1 MQDMVTF
8 IGEVVGESVQDTLV
22 LMPFLYVTYLAME
35 WLEHSA
41 QGFSERVILKAG
53 KAGPILGALLGALPQ
68 CGFSAMGATLYSGR
82 VVTLGTLIAV
92 FLSTSDEM
100 LPVFIANGAPVIQIV
115 TILAFKV
122 SIGMVAGLL
131 VDLAVRIFHIPTHSV
146 LRIHELCEQ
155 DHCGCDQLAQEP
167 AQPTDGPAA
176 HQRLCES
183 CAAQE
188 GRDHE
193 VEALAKDVYL
203 DDGDLAEAE
212 DQCAHDPEC
221 TGHFSAA
228 DKGGHSHQDRVCD
241 HGAAGHDRCCAHG
254 HSHGHGSIWKSALV
268 HTVQVTLF
276 IFVITLV
283 LEFVIDGVG
292 EDVFATFLLAHPD
305 QAVLYSA
312 LVGLIPNCA
321 ASVLIS
327 ELYLQG
333 ALGSGAMISG
343 LLVGAGVGLLV
354 LFRANRP
361 MRSNLGIVALLF
373 FVAVL
378 CGFIVNLSG
387 FVF

>member
-131 VDLAVRIFHIPTHSV
+131 VDLAVRIFHIPTHSA

-188 GRDHE
+188 GRD
-193 VEALAKDVYL
+193 L
-203 DDGDLAEAE
+203 
-212 DQCAHDPEC
+212 
-221 TGHFSAA
+221 S
-228 DKGGHSHQDRVCD
+228 
-241 HGAAGHDRCCAHG
+241 
-254 HSHGHGSIWKSALV
+254 
-268 HTVQVTLF
+268 
-276 IFVITLV
+276 
-283 LEFVIDGVG
+283 
-292 EDVFATFLLAHPD
+292 
-305 QAVLYSA
+305 
-312 LVGLIPNCA
+312 LIH
-321 ASVLIS
+321 I
-327 ELYLQG
+327 
-333 ALGSGAMISG
+333 
-343 LLVGAGVGLLV
+343 
-354 LFRANRP
+354 
-361 MRSNLGIVALLF
+361 
-373 FVAVL
+373 
-378 CGFIVNLSG
+378 
-387 FVF
+387 

>member
-183 CAAQE
+183 CAAHE
-188 GRDHE
+188 GKDHE
-193 VEALAKDVYL
+193 VEALAKNVYL

-221 TGHFSAA
+221 TGHFSAV

>member
-1 MQDMVTF
+1 M
-8 IGEVVGESVQDTLV
+8 
-22 LMPFLYVTYLAME
+22 
-35 WLEHSA
+35 
-41 QGFSERVILKAG
+41 
-53 KAGPILGALLGALPQ
+53 
-68 CGFSAMGATLYSGR
+68 
-82 VVTLGTLIAV
+82 
-92 FLSTSDEM
+92 
-100 LPVFIANGAPVIQIV
+100 
-115 TILAFKV
+115 
-122 SIGMVAGLL
+122 
-131 VDLAVRIFHIPTHSV
+131 
-146 LRIHELCEQ
+146 
-155 DHCGCDQLAQEP
+155 
-167 AQPTDGPAA
+167 
-176 HQRLCES
+176 
-183 CAAQE
+183 
-188 GRDHE
+188 
-193 VEALAKDVYL
+193 
-203 DDGDLAEAE
+203 
-212 DQCAHDPEC
+212 
-221 TGHFSAA
+221 
-228 DKGGHSHQDRVCD
+228 
-241 HGAAGHDRCCAHG
+241 
-254 HSHGHGSIWKSALV
+254 
-268 HTVQVTLF
+268 QVTLF

>member
-8 IGEVVGESVQDTLV
+8 IGEVVGESVEDTLV
-22 LMPFLYVTYLAME
+22 LIPFLYVTYLAME

-41 QGFSERVILKAG
+41 QGLSERLILKAG
-53 KAGPILGALLGALPQ
+53 KAGPVLGALLGALPQ

-92 FLSTSDEM
+92 LLSTSDEM
-100 LPVFIANGAPVIQIV
+100 LPVFVANGAPAVQILA
-115 TILAFKV
+115 ILAFKV
-122 SIGMVAGLL
+122 VIGMVAGLL
-131 VDLAVRIFHIPTHSV
+131 VDLAVRIFHIPTHSA

-155 DHCGCDQLAQEP
+155 DHCGCD
-167 AQPTDGPAA
+167 GPASASAHPGAASSA
-176 HQRLCES
+176 HQQLC
-183 CAAQE
+183 
-188 GRDHE
+188 DHCSSPE
-193 VEALAKDVYL
+193 AKDHQVEALAQDVYL
-203 DDGDLAEAE
+203 DDGDLKEAKGQCACDPECAKHGVTAEKERHCHQAHSGDSGSFGHE
-212 DQCAHDPEC
+212 CGCAHD
-221 TGHFSAA
+221 
-228 DKGGHSHQDRVCD
+228 
-241 HGAAGHDRCCAHG
+241 

-283 LEFVIDGVG
+283 LECVIDGVG

-305 QAVLYSA
+305 QAVLYAA

-361 MRSNLGIVALLF
+361 MRSNFGIVALLF

-387 FVF
+387 FAF

>member
-1 MQDMVTF
+1 MQDMVAF
-8 IGEVVGESVQDTLV
+8 IGEVAGESVHDTLV
-22 LMPFLYVTYLAME
+22 LIPFLYVTYLAME

-41 QGFSERVILKAG
+41 QGFSERIILKAG
-53 KAGPILGALLGALPQ
+53 KAGPVLGALLGALPQ

-92 FLSTSDEM
+92 LLSTSDEM
-100 LPVFIANGAPVIQIV
+100 LPVFVANGAPPIQILS
-115 TILAFKV
+115 ILAFKV
-122 SIGMVAGLL
+122 IIGMVAGLL
-131 VDLAVRIFHIPTHSV
+131 VDLAVRIFHIPTRSS

-155 DHCGCDQLAQEP
+155 DHCGCDQLDEVSG
-167 AQPTDGPAA
+167 QPSQASCA
-176 HQRLCES
+176 HQQLCES

-188 GRDHE
+188 EKDRQ
-193 VEALAKDVYL
+193 VEALAQDVYL
-203 DDGDLAEAE
+203 DDGDLPKAQ
-212 DQCAHDPEC
+212 DQCARDPEC
-221 TGHFSAA
+221 QGHFSAA
-228 DKGGHSHQDRVCD
+228 EKNDHLDHHHGCD
-241 HGAAGHDRCCAHG
+241 HGAAGHGQCCAHG
-254 HSHGHGSIWKSALV
+254 HGHGSIWKSALV

-283 LEFVIDGVG
+283 LECVIDGVG

-305 QAVLYSA
+305 QAVLYAA

-361 MRSNLGIVALLF
+361 MRSNFAIVALLF

-387 FVF
+387 FAF

>member
-1 MQDMVTF
+1 
-8 IGEVVGESVQDTLV
+8 
-22 LMPFLYVTYLAME
+22 
-35 WLEHSA
+35 
-41 QGFSERVILKAG
+41 
-53 KAGPILGALLGALPQ
+53 
-68 CGFSAMGATLYSGR
+68 MGRNSR
-82 VVTLGTLIAV
+82 
-92 FLSTSDEM
+92 
-100 LPVFIANGAPVIQIV
+100 
-115 TILAFKV
+115 
-122 SIGMVAGLL
+122 
-131 VDLAVRIFHIPTHSV
+131 
-146 LRIHELCEQ
+146 
-155 DHCGCDQLAQEP
+155 
-167 AQPTDGPAA
+167 
-176 HQRLCES
+176 
-183 CAAQE
+183 
-188 GRDHE
+188 
-193 VEALAKDVYL
+193 KD
-203 DDGDLAEAE
+203 
-212 DQCAHDPEC
+212 
-221 TGHFSAA
+221 
-228 DKGGHSHQDRVCD
+228 R
-241 HGAAGHDRCCAHG
+241 
-254 HSHGHGSIWKSALV
+254 KSALV

-283 LEFVIDGVG
+283 LEFVIDGVS

>member
-131 VDLAVRIFHIPTHSV
+131 VDLAVRIFHIPTHSA

-212 DQCAHDPEC
+212 GQCAHDPEC
-221 TGHFSAA
+221 EGSFSAA
-228 DKGGHSHQDRVCD
+228 EKGGHGHQDY
-241 HGAAGHDRCCAHG
+241 CCAHG
-254 HSHGHGSIWKSALV
+254 HSSIWKSALV

-327 ELYLQG
+327 EIYLQG

-361 MRSNLGIVALLF
+361 MRSNLGIVVLLF

>member
-1 MQDMVTF
+1 MQDMVAF
-8 IGEVVGESVQDTLV
+8 IGEVVGESVHDTLV
-22 LMPFLYVTYLAME
+22 LIPFLYITYLAME

-41 QGFSERVILKAG
+41 QGFSERIILKAG

-100 LPVFIANGAPVIQIV
+100 LPVFIANGAPVAQIV
-115 TILAFKV
+115 AILAFKV
-122 SIGMVAGLL
+122 IVGMVAGLL
-131 VDLAVRIFHIPTHSV
+131 VDLAVRIFHIPTHSA

-155 DHCGCDQLAQEP
+155 DHCGCDQLDQES
-167 AQPTDGPAA
+167 AQPTGRSAA
-176 HQRLCES
+176 CRQLCES
-183 CAAQE
+183 RAAQE

-212 DQCAHDPEC
+212 DQYAHDPEC

-228 DKGGHSHQDRVCD
+228 EKGGHSHQGHVCD
-241 HGAAGHDRCCAHG
+241 HGAAGHGRCCAHS

>member
-8 IGEVVGESVQDTLV
+8 IGEVVGESVHDTLV
-22 LMPFLYVTYLAME
+22 LIPFLYVTYLAME

-41 QGFSERVILKAG
+41 QGFSERIILKAG

-100 LPVFIANGAPVIQIV
+100 LPVFIANGAPVAQIV
-115 TILAFKV
+115 AILAFKV
-122 SIGMVAGLL
+122 IVGMVAGLL
-131 VDLAVRIFHIPTHSV
+131 VDLAVRIFHIPTHSA

-155 DHCGCDQLAQEP
+155 DHCGCDQLDQES
-167 AQPTDGPAA
+167 AQPTGRSAA
-176 HQRLCES
+176 CRQLCES
-183 CAAQE
+183 RAAQE

-203 DDGDLAEAE
+203 DDGNLAEAE
-212 DQCAHDPEC
+212 GQCAHDPEC
-221 TGHFSAA
+221 TGRFSAA
-228 DKGGHSHQDRVCD
+228 EKDGHSHQGHVCD
-241 HGAAGHDRCCAHG
+241 HGAAG
-254 HSHGHGSIWKSALV
+254 HGHGSIWKSALV

>member
-1 MQDMVTF
+1 MILSARGTSRLPIRAAIATRTAFATMGLPATTAAAPMAIATAMAPFGRAPSF
-8 IGEVVGESVQDTLV
+8 I
-22 LMPFLYVTYLAME
+22 
-35 WLEHSA
+35 
-41 QGFSERVILKAG
+41 
-53 KAGPILGALLGALPQ
+53 
-68 CGFSAMGATLYSGR
+68 
-82 VVTLGTLIAV
+82 
-92 FLSTSDEM
+92 
-100 LPVFIANGAPVIQIV
+100 
-115 TILAFKV
+115 
-122 SIGMVAGLL
+122 
-131 VDLAVRIFHIPTHSV
+131 
-146 LRIHELCEQ
+146 
-155 DHCGCDQLAQEP
+155 
-167 AQPTDGPAA
+167 
-176 HQRLCES
+176 
-183 CAAQE
+183 
-188 GRDHE
+188 
-193 VEALAKDVYL
+193 
-203 DDGDLAEAE
+203 
-212 DQCAHDPEC
+212 
-221 TGHFSAA
+221 
-228 DKGGHSHQDRVCD
+228 
-241 HGAAGHDRCCAHG
+241 RC